1 MSILSSLGIRVLH
14 VTVLQTQLRDFFK
27 FIKFLLN
34 TRSSSNSYSGRSLK
48 FSDTPDFSKFTLTT
62 TYLLIV
68 YYFPTFPL
76 NLFSFYVVPHQNGN
90 GADFSPVLSK
100 DVAMVKIEV
109 KLKEAMQKIVDL
121 TGEKEHLE
129 HTIDRLQ
136 DETDTV
142 GEYITIYHYQRAQQ
156 KAQLQEKEK
165 QLHSIARDREELK
178 QKLAQLQGLLTNYLG
193 GEPAIN
199 NTALDTTVTTESA
212 SPTHAEGKNDY
223 RISANSFLP

>member
-1 MSILSSLGIRVLH
+1 
-14 VTVLQTQLRDFFK
+14 
-27 FIKFLLN
+27 
-34 TRSSSNSYSGRSLK
+34 
-48 FSDTPDFSKFTLTT
+48 
-62 TYLLIV
+62 
-68 YYFPTFPL
+68 
-76 NLFSFYVVPHQNGN
+76 
-90 GADFSPVLSK
+90 
-100 DVAMVKIEV
+100 MVKIEV

-121 TGEKEHLE
+121 TGEKEYLE

-212 SPTHAEGKNDY
+212 SPTHTEGKKN
-223 RISANSFLP
+223 

>member
-1 MSILSSLGIRVLH
+1 LSTTS
-14 VTVLQTQLRDFFK
+14 TA
-27 FIKFLLN
+27 
-34 TRSSSNSYSGRSLK
+34 SSS
-48 FSDTPDFSKFTLTT
+48 DDSKVGGGDNVNNNIDVSNNGISMSPNLEA
-62 TYLLIV
+62 
-68 YYFPTFPL
+68 L
-76 NLFSFYVVPHQNGN
+76 NNTVPHQNGN

-193 GEPAIN
+193 GEPA
-199 NTALDTTVTTESA
+199 LDTTESA
-212 SPTHAEGKNDY
+212 SPTHAEAPCEVAQEAETYNDTDEKKSEAAGKIMTLLSEIGSNEMLT
-223 RISANSFLP
+223 SLEQFEPWFWEPSHGKLMTV

>member
-1 MSILSSLGIRVLH
+1 
-14 VTVLQTQLRDFFK
+14 
-27 FIKFLLN
+27 
-34 TRSSSNSYSGRSLK
+34 
-48 FSDTPDFSKFTLTT
+48 
-62 TYLLIV
+62 
-68 YYFPTFPL
+68 
-76 NLFSFYVVPHQNGN
+76 
-90 GADFSPVLSK
+90 
-100 DVAMVKIEV
+100 MVKIEV

-212 SPTHAEGKNDY
+212 SPTHTEGKNDY
-223 RISANSFLP
+223 RTSANSFRTLVRKLFKFFTT

>member
-1 MSILSSLGIRVLH
+1 
-14 VTVLQTQLRDFFK
+14 
-27 FIKFLLN
+27 
-34 TRSSSNSYSGRSLK
+34 
-48 FSDTPDFSKFTLTT
+48 
-62 TYLLIV
+62 
-68 YYFPTFPL
+68 
-76 NLFSFYVVPHQNGN
+76 
-90 GADFSPVLSK
+90 
-100 DVAMVKIEV
+100 MVKIEV

-193 GEPAIN
+193 GEPIN
-199 NTALDTTVTTESA
+199 NHPNNPDLDTTVTTEST
-212 SPTHAEGKNDY
+212 SPTHTEGKKNDLKV
-223 RISANSFLP
+223 S

>member
-1 MSILSSLGIRVLH
+1 
-14 VTVLQTQLRDFFK
+14 
-27 FIKFLLN
+27 
-34 TRSSSNSYSGRSLK
+34 
-48 FSDTPDFSKFTLTT
+48 
-62 TYLLIV
+62 
-68 YYFPTFPL
+68 
-76 NLFSFYVVPHQNGN
+76 
-90 GADFSPVLSK
+90 
-100 DVAMVKIEV
+100 MVKIEV

-193 GEPAIN
+193 GQPAIN

-212 SPTHAEGKNDY
+212 SPTHTEGKNDY
-223 RISANSFLP
+223 RISANSFHTLVRCCTQLSFYGRPFIKLENDVIELTFVLQHLVK

>member
-1 MSILSSLGIRVLH
+1 
-14 VTVLQTQLRDFFK
+14 
-27 FIKFLLN
+27 
-34 TRSSSNSYSGRSLK
+34 
-48 FSDTPDFSKFTLTT
+48 
-62 TYLLIV
+62 
-68 YYFPTFPL
+68 
-76 NLFSFYVVPHQNGN
+76 
-90 GADFSPVLSK
+90 
-100 DVAMVKIEV
+100 MVKIEV

-193 GEPAIN
+193 GEPAMN

-212 SPTHAEGKNDY
+212 SPTHREGKNDNLILTNSFRTLVRKLFKFSLHKRHIDADTIY
-223 RISANSFLP
+223 RISANSFHGNYSFLNLTLCTVTFGDST